1 MTPSGSTTPKA
12 AATPEPFTDGA
23 GADARAGR
31 LGPPQEADFP
41 KPKIGD
47 TVLVRMDPT
56 GIERPLLITWAGMV
70 PIYDRLTPTVDNPL
84 NDPIKQ
90 QFRVS
95 GVLFCEP
102 DDHRLDIFRGALDR
116 PHEPAK
122 IATRPDRLFPMCY
135 AESLAPGSRV
145 GDWRRK

>member
-1 MTPSGSTTPKA
+1 MTPSGSTTRSPA
-12 AATPEPFTDGA
+12 AVPGSSTSA
-23 GADARAGR
+23 GADPRAGR
-31 LGPPQEADFP
+31 PGPPPQEAP
-41 KPKIGD
+41 PQPQIGD

-135 AESLAPGSRV
+135 AESLLAGGRV
-145 GDWRRK
+145 GDWRIK